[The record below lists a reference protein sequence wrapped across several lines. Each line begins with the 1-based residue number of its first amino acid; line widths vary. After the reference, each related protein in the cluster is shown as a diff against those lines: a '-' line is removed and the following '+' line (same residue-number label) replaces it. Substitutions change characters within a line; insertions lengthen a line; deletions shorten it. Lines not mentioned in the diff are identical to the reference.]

1 MKKIII
7 LLILSF
13 MIFTLESCKK
23 KDKEVITDYKLELF
37 SDGLGFAEDN
47 DGKYGFFNEKFE
59 VKIDFIYDYAEGFN
73 DGVAMVDLND
83 KTFLINTKGVQVTD
97 SFDYFHHDFKNKIY
111 IGSYKGKSGDVLLD
125 KNGNVLCTYEYIE
138 RFYGGTYAEVKVS
151 DGNYGYIDTSGNLV
165 YSGILYAG
173 GFCNGYAYIKD
184 ENNDF
189 WTIDL
194 NFNKLHN
201 FGNVDLD
208 VYGYLVEVD
217 DLLYDVNGNYY
228 GEMESYSQCSRSF
241 HENYYYVDSYSTVNF
256 YCIKNDN
263 KIKNVRSTNYL
274 VVGDYILIYKDNV
287 MYIYNSYLEVVD
299 SLTLD
304 KDYTCHFGDLDPY
317 RNDVYAYV
325 NSKDRTNPTY
335 YKFDYKKLKFEKADY
350 LKEYSIVRIYK
361 DYMCV
366 SKDDLYGL
374 ITLDG
379 KIVFE
384 TDSKELYVAT
394 DDGYFVN
401 GKYCTIY
408 NNKKKQIFQKPDWKY
423 IGFNLLED

>member
-1 MKKIII
+1 M
-7 LLILSF
+7 F
-13 MIFTLESCKK
+13 M
-23 KDKEVITDYKLELF
+23 D
-37 SDGLGFAEDN
+37 
-47 DGKYGFFNEKFE
+47 
-59 VKIDFIYDYAEGFN
+59 
-73 DGVAMVDLND
+73 
-83 KTFLINTKGVQVTD
+83 
-97 SFDYFHHDFKNKIY
+97 
-111 IGSYKGKSGDVLLD
+111 
-125 KNGNVLCTYEYIE
+125 
-138 RFYGGTYAEVKVS
+138 
-151 DGNYGYIDTSGNLV
+151 
-165 YSGILYAG
+165 
-173 GFCNGYAYIKD
+173 
-184 ENNDF
+184 
-189 WTIDL
+189 
-194 NFNKLHN
+194 
-201 FGNVDLD
+201 
-208 VYGYLVEVD
+208 
-217 DLLYDVNGNYY
+217 
-228 GEMESYSQCSRSF
+228 
-241 HENYYYVDSYSTVNF
+241 STVNF

-263 KIKNVRSTNYL
+263 KIKDVRSTNYL

-335 YKFDYKKLKFEKADY
+335 YKFDYKKLKFEKVDY

-408 NNKKKQIFQKPDWKY
+408 NNKKKLIFQKPDWKY